1 MKRKKS
7 IVLAMS
13 LGRILIITFMVSVLF
28 SPLIS
33 IFAFQLAYQNKIYP
47 KIRAGNWD
55 LSKLTTTKAEEF
67 LTQVVKESTFQLTL
81 TYREKEFLLD
91 LDQLS
96 LKFYP
101 QKTADQAYQHGRS
114 QSWNKNVAVQY
125 QAFTKGKQIP
135 LSFSFDEALF
145 KTNLASI
152 SAQINQSEIPTV
164 LTLEKEEIQVK
175 LGQLGLKVDAG
186 NLLAQINL
194 RLETGNWQKT
204 IAIPLIAAGWLPTEG
219 QIEET
224 VAQAQKLIGKSI
236 ILSSPEQNFIL
247 TDSQLIEFLDF
258 NQGWQKEKINTWL
271 SSLAKGIEKEPQ
283 NALFKFEEGKVTEFS
298 PETQGLKLNQKQ
310 AASLILRTLSSFL
323 NSDQEKAMLELPIEQ
338 IAPETL
344 IADTNQL
351 GITGLVAKG
360 ESWFH
365 HSIPSRIHNVKT
377 GSARFNG
384 ILIKPGEE
392 FSFNRAIGDISQK
405 TGYQQAWIIE
415 GGRTV
420 LGDGGGVCQISTTL
434 FRAALKAGLP
444 ILERHAHAYRVS
456 YYEINTELGID
467 ATVFSPSVDLKFKND
482 YPCHL
487 LIQVEFD
494 PVSKYLSFSLY
505 GCPDGRV
512 STLNNFK
519 TWGIVP
525 PPPPL
530 YTDDP
535 ALPSGVTKQID
546 FAAWGAKASFDWKV
560 EKSGE
565 TLQEQTFY
573 SNYRPWQAIYLKGT
587 E

>member
-1 MKRKKS
+1 MKQKS
-7 IVLAMS
+7 IIT
-13 LGRILIITFMVSVLF
+13 ILFIVVLF
-28 SPLIS
+28 SPLAA
-33 IFAFQLAYQNKIYP
+33 IFAFQLAYRNKIYP
-47 KIRAGNWD
+47 GIKAGNWE
-55 LSKLTTTKAEEF
+55 LGKLTLAQAENL
-67 LTQVVKESTFQLTL
+67 LTQTAQESAYQLNL
-81 TYREKEFLLD
+81 TYQDKTFTFD

-101 QKTADQAYQHGRS
+101 QKTADQAYYWGRS
-114 QSWNKNVAVQY
+114 QSWSQNTAEQY
-125 QAFTKGKQIP
+125 QAFTRGKRLP
-135 LSFSFDEALF
+135 LSFSFDESLF

-152 SAQINQSEIPTV
+152 SAQINQPQIPTG
-164 LTLEKEEIQVK
+164 LILEKGKIQVK
-175 LGQLGLKVDAG
+175 AGQLGLQIDTPG
-186 NLLAQINL
+186 LSAQINQIL
-194 RLETGNWQKT
+194 ANGNWQDSLE
-204 IAIPLIAAGWLPTEG
+204 IPVITTGWLPNEE
-219 QIEET
+219 QIAAT
-224 VAQAQKLIGKSI
+224 AAQAQKLIGKSV
-236 ILSSPEQNFIL
+236 ILSGPEQNFIL
-247 TDSQLIEFLDF
+247 KEEQLVEFLDF
-258 NQGWQKEKINTWL
+258 NGGWQKEKINTWL
-271 SSLAKGIEKEPQ
+271 NSLAKGLEKKPQ
-283 NALFKFEEGKVTEFS
+283 NALFKFENNRVTEFS
-298 PETQGLKLNQKQ
+298 PEIQGISLDQEQ
-310 AASLILRTLSSFL
+310 AISLILRTLSAFL
-323 NSDQEKAMLELPIEQ
+323 NNGQTRAILELPVEQ
-338 IAPETL
+338 IDPETR
-344 IADTNQL
+344 IADANQL

-365 HSIPSRIHNVKT
+365 HSIASRIHNVKT
-377 GSARFNG
+377 GSTRLNG

-392 FSFNRAIGDISQK
+392 FSFNQAIGEISQK

-434 FRAALKAGLP
+434 FRTALNAGLP

-456 YYEINTELGID
+456 YYEINSELGID

-487 LIQVEFD
+487 LIQIEFD

-525 PPPPL
+525 PPPPS

-560 EKSGE
+560 ERNGE
-565 TLQEQTFY
+565 TLSEQTFY
-573 SNYRPWQAIYLKGT
+573 SSYRPWQAVYLKGT
-587 E
+587 ALL